1 MQLTWRLVPLAM
13 VFALGAFLLSSGA
26 GPTSQPALADVDSIS
41 VNTIAGE
48 NGDDITVTV
57 EAEDDSVDDLV
68 ISVASG
74 QGTLTIDDCE
84 VDGYTI
90 AEDVDGCKDDDGTDD
105 DEVTITA
112 VDSETLD
119 DNTDDSDSTS
129 EALTVTLNLELDC
142 RDGTIE
148 VVTITADQGTSGS
161 ITVVCGFDAPN
172 ITIEKEADG
181 DNDTFDFDFD
191 VSSGE
196 DCAVFKHDVLV
207 DEGGRG
213 DFSLDDNE
221 EVELYCDDDAV
232 VEIVETDDGEFSEIE
247 DDDDCRESDSWIE
260 FDGASVTIDLDEAN
274 ADDDGTVTCN
284 FRNEGGLTPTATSTP
299 IGAGPPSTVTVSAAP
314 DSITTCGGSSF
325 VTVVVKSAS
334 GANVSDGTVVSIS
347 ANLGSVSPSTTTTFG
362 GGVLGRYTAPT
373 NAGGTAT
380 ITATSGS
387 RSGSDQIELLC
398 LTATATPLPTQVP
411 PVIQPPS
418 TGDAGLVANGS
429 GWTGYA
435 GILLIAAAL
444 LGTAAVAPKRA

>member
-1 MQLTWRLVPLAM
+1 M

-26 GPTSQPALADVDSIS
+26 GLTSQPALADVDSIS
-41 VNTIAGE
+41 VNTIDGE

-57 EAEDDSVDDLV
+57 EAEDDSGDDLV

-74 QGTLTIDDCE
+74 QGTLTINDCE
-84 VDGYTI
+84 VDGDTI
-90 AEDVDGCKDDDGTDD
+90 AESVDGCVDDDGTDD

-112 VDSETLD
+112 ADSAMLD
-119 DNTDDSDSTS
+119 DDTDDPDSTS

-142 RDGTIE
+142 SNGTIE
-148 VVTITADQGTSGS
+148 VVTITADQGTSES
-161 ITVVCGFDAPN
+161 ITIVCGFDAPN
-172 ITIEKEADG
+172 ITIKKEADG

-207 DEGGRG
+207 DEGGGG
-213 DFSLDDNE
+213 DFSLDDSE
-221 EVELYCDDDAV
+221 EVALYCDDDAV

-299 IGAGPPSTVTVSAAP
+299 IGAGPPSTVTVSAP

-325 VTVVVKSAS
+325 VAVVVKSAS
-334 GANVSDGTVVSIS
+334 GANVSDGTFVSIS
-347 ANLGSVSPSTTTTFG
+347 ANLGSVSPSTTTTLG
-362 GGVLGRYTAPT
+362 GGVFGRYTAPT

-444 LGTAAVAPKRA
+444 LGTAAGAPAIDS

>member
-26 GPTSQPALADVDSIS
+26 GPTSQPALADVDSLS
-41 VNTIAGE
+41 VNTIDGE
-48 NGDDITVTV
+48 DGDDITVTV

-74 QGTLTIDDCE
+74 QGTLTINDCE
-84 VDGYTI
+84 VDGVTI
-90 AEDVDGCKDDDGTDD
+90 ASGDGDCVDADEDEDE
-105 DEVTITA
+105 EVTITA
-112 VDSETLD
+112 VDSE
-119 DNTDDSDSTS
+119 
-129 EALTVTLNLELDC
+129 LTVTLNLKLDC
-142 RDGTIE
+142 SNGTIE
-148 VVTITADQGTSGS
+148 VVTITADQGTSES

-207 DEGGRG
+207 DEGGHG
-213 DFSLDDNE
+213 HFSLDDNK

-314 DSITTCGGSSF
+314 DSIPTCGDFLESF

-334 GANVSDGTVVSIS
+334 GVNVSDGTVVSIS
-347 ANLGSVSPSTTTTFG
+347 ANLGSVSPSTTTTRS
-362 GGVLGRYTAPT
+362 GGVLVVYTAPT

-387 RSGSDQIELLC
+387 RSGSAQNRAALSDRN
-398 LTATATPLPTQVP
+398 
-411 PVIQPPS
+411 
-418 TGDAGLVANGS
+418 GDAAPHPGAARDPAAEHRRRRTRSERLRLDRLRRHPAYCRRAPRHGRRRAQARLAVN
-429 GWTGYA
+429 A
-435 GILLIAAAL
+435 G
-444 LGTAAVAPKRA
+444 APAIDS

>member
-41 VNTIAGE
+41 VNTVAGE
-48 NGDDITVTV
+48 NEDYITVTV

-74 QGTLTIDDCE
+74 QGTLTINDCE
-84 VDGYTI
+84 VDGDTI
-90 AEDVDGCKDDDGTDD
+90 AEDDVCVDADGTED

-112 VDSETLD
+112 ADSEMLD
-119 DNTDDSDSTS
+119 DNTDS

-142 RDGTIE
+142 RNGTIE
-148 VVTITADQGTSGS
+148 VVTITADQGTSES

-191 VSSGE
+191 VSRGE

-260 FDGASVTIDLDEAN
+260 FDGASVTIDLDEA
-274 ADDDGTVTCN
+274 DDDGTVTCN

-314 DSITTCGGSSF
+314 DSIPDLRRLLVRHGGRQERQRRQRLRRHRRVDQRQPRQRQPEHDHDARRRRPRASTPPRPTRAERRRSRRPPARGPAATRSSC
-325 VTVVVKSAS
+325 
-334 GANVSDGTVVSIS
+334 
-347 ANLGSVSPSTTTTFG
+347 SV
-362 GGVLGRYTAPT
+362 
-373 NAGGTAT
+373 
-380 ITATSGS
+380 
-387 RSGSDQIELLC
+387 
-398 LTATATPLPTQVP
+398 
-411 PVIQPPS
+411 
-418 TGDAGLVANGS
+418 
-429 GWTGYA
+429 
-435 GILLIAAAL
+435 
-444 LGTAAVAPKRA
+444 

>member
-41 VNTIAGE
+41 VNTVAGE
-48 NGDDITVTV
+48 NEDYITVTV

-74 QGTLTIDDCE
+74 QGTLTINDCE
-84 VDGYTI
+84 VDGDTI
-90 AEDVDGCKDDDGTDD
+90 AEDDVCVDDDGTED

-112 VDSETLD
+112 ADSEMLD
-119 DNTDDSDSTS
+119 DNTDS

-142 RDGTIE
+142 RNGTIE
-148 VVTITADQGTSGS
+148 VVTITADQGTSES

-191 VSSGE
+191 VSRGE

-260 FDGASVTIDLDEAN
+260 FDGASVTIDLDEA
-274 ADDDGTVTCN
+274 DDDGTVTCN

-314 DSITTCGGSSF
+314 DSIPDCGGSSF
-325 VTVVVKSAS
+325 VAVVVKSAS
-334 GANVSDGTVVSIS
+334 GAYVSDGTVVSIS
-347 ANLGSVSPSTTTTFG
+347 ANLGSVSPSTTTTLG

-387 RSGSDQIELLC
+387 RSGSNQIELLC

-435 GILLIAAAL
+435 GILLIAATL
-444 LGTAAVAPKRA
+444 LGTAAVALKRA

>member
-41 VNTIAGE
+41 VNTVAGE
-48 NGDDITVTV
+48 NRDYITVTV

-74 QGTLTIDDCE
+74 QGTLTINDCE
-84 VDGYTI
+84 VDGDTI
-90 AEDVDGCKDDDGTDD
+90 AEDDVCVDDDGTED

-112 VDSETLD
+112 ADSEMLD
-119 DNTDDSDSTS
+119 DNTDS

-142 RDGTIE
+142 RNGTIE
-148 VVTITADQGTSGS
+148 VVTITADQGTSES

-191 VSSGE
+191 VSRGE

-207 DEGGRG
+207 DEGGHG

-260 FDGASVTIDLDEAN
+260 FDGASVTIDLDEA
-274 ADDDGTVTCN
+274 DDDGTVTCN

-314 DSITTCGGSSF
+314 DSIPTCGGSSF
-325 VTVVVKSAS
+325 VAVVVKSAS
-334 GANVSDGTVVSIS
+334 GVNVSDGTVVSIS
-347 ANLGSVSPSTTTTFG
+347 ANLGSVSPSTTTTLG

-435 GILLIAAAL
+435 GILLIAATL

>member
-48 NGDDITVTV
+48 NEDYITVTV

-74 QGTLTIDDCE
+74 QGTLTINDCE
-84 VDGYTI
+84 VDGDTI
-90 AEDVDGCKDDDGTDD
+90 AEDDVCVDADGTEDD
-105 DEVTITA
+105 KVTITA
-112 VDSETLD
+112 ADSEMLD
-119 DNTDDSDSTS
+119 ANTDS

-142 RDGTIE
+142 RNGTIE
-148 VVTITADQGTSGS
+148 VVTITADQGTSES

-191 VSSGE
+191 VSRGE

-207 DEGGRG
+207 AEGGRG

-260 FDGASVTIDLDEAN
+260 FDGASVTIDLDE

-347 ANLGSVSPSTTTTFG
+347 ANLGSVSPSTTTTVG
-362 GGVLGRYTAPT
+362 GGVLVVYHAPT

-380 ITATSGS
+380 ITATTSGS

-444 LGTAAVAPKRA
+444 LGTATVASKRA